1 MDGFKNDS
9 LEHRT
14 HVHIGRKFGKNDY
27 MHSHES
33 KHLGEKAKKDSHYKH
48 DELLE
53 EKGKDY
59 AD

>member
-27 MHSHES
+27 MHAEES
-33 KHLGEKAKKDSHYKH
+33 KHLDKKSRKESHPKH
-48 DELLE
+48 DELL
-53 EKGKDY
+53 GDRKDCY